1 MMGMK
6 HLESL
11 GMADSV
17 RLCSSWVL
25 HQQQSRLGTTF
36 PPLATHLACA
46 HIVVASQEAPS
57 SRCLSEPN
65 LAKYS
70 EFGEPIILGEDGE
83 EEDYINCGQKE
94 DEDHLFEFD
103 LDSHGSSDNG
113 DEDEG
118 ESIFGGQQQDNVEEE
133 AFPVQVLFAFIWEIS
148 STTHDTLQATMKR
161 RGSCSS
167 ISTSTST
174 TSNISGREKAGN
186 TIDIFG
192 SKSSGLGSER
202 RSSTLSGE
210 NLEEEGGS
218 SKSIP
223 SPQLDSPLPS
233 PDSCLEEDS
242 LLEDPDLCIQCAT
255 RAVVEAEEKLKE
267 ARIAAESIVDLIIE
281 NIHITS
287 NVSENSETDNTT
299 EDQSIEVSSKLRI
312 SSDKLES
319 LLGSLEQ
326 DKHYPSS
333 LSSSPQI
340 SSPHC
345 PKPLRLPGRVS
356 IASSSPSR
364 QADKSPSRLR
374 KTSSLK
380 SGANARQTNG
390 RNVRWVSKQSLNKIF
405 NIIFR
410 YSGSQTY
417 WAWSSIW

>member
-1 MMGMK
+1 
-6 HLESL
+6 
-11 GMADSV
+11 
-17 RLCSSWVL
+17 
-25 HQQQSRLGTTF
+25 
-36 PPLATHLACA
+36 
-46 HIVVASQEAPS
+46 
-57 SRCLSEPN
+57 
-65 LAKYS
+65 
-70 EFGEPIILGEDGE
+70 
-83 EEDYINCGQKE
+83 
-94 DEDHLFEFD
+94 
-103 LDSHGSSDNG
+103 
-113 DEDEG
+113 
-118 ESIFGGQQQDNVEEE
+118 
-133 AFPVQVLFAFIWEIS
+133 
-148 STTHDTLQATMKR
+148 MKR

-174 TSNISGREKAGN
+174 ASNISGREKAGN

-210 NLEEEGGS
+210 NLEEEGES

-242 LLEDPDLCIQCAT
+242 LLEEPDLCIQCAT

-287 NVSENSETDNTT
+287 NVSENSETYNTT

-340 SSPHC
+340 SSPLC

-380 SGANARQTNG
+380 CGANARQTTG